1 MGINND
7 VHESTKMR
15 PYEVVF
21 GRKCNISTENWLDK
35 DERST
40 TTLTN
45 EDGAIDNDE
54 SSVQFQIR
62 MERPPYND
70 RPLPFNDDSLPSFST
85 PTLPTPAR
93 AQRDLARG
101 LGTSIMNIPT
111 IAKQPGAAKISKQL
125 SKKQQGK
132 QPLVAAPISSPSVPR
147 VVTTTTTPQAQLEA
161 DEQLARQLANEEDSG
176 PMDIDEDI
184 ARKVTSA
191 ALDTI
196 SEDDNI
202 SSPGPT
208 SSSSSSASAKSTP
221 GPSN

>member
-7 VHESTKMR
+7 VHESTKIR

-21 GRKCNISTENWLDK
+21 GRKYNISTENQLDK

-45 EDGAIDNDE
+45 KDGAIDDDK
-54 SSVQFQIR
+54 SSIQFQIR

-70 RPLPFNDDSLPSFST
+70 RPLLFNDDSIPSFST
-85 PTLPTPAR
+85 LTLPTPAR

-125 SKKQQGK
+125 SKKQ
-132 QPLVAAPISSPSVPR
+132 
-147 VVTTTTTPQAQLEA
+147 
-161 DEQLARQLANEEDSG
+161 
-176 PMDIDEDI
+176 
-184 ARKVTSA
+184 
-191 ALDTI
+191 
-196 SEDDNI
+196 
-202 SSPGPT
+202 
-208 SSSSSSASAKSTP
+208 
-221 GPSN
+221 